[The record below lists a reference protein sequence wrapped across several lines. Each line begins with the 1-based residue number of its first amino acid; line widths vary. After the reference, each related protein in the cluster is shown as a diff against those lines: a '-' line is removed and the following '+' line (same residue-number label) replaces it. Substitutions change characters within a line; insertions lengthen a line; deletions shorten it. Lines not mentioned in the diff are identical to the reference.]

1 MDDDLPPDL
10 VRLRTLET
18 WAAHYLTR
26 IRERIAAVERQ
37 QQAQPRQPPLPTA
50 EPASPAAGPGCA
62 RTPDWGLAEAGIGVP
77 TTEIHRGD
85 CWARGRSLVPVSAE
99 RARAELADGAQPC
112 VVCRPDRVLTRPWP
126 ARVR

>member
-10 VRLRTLET
+10 PRLRTLET

-26 IRERIAAVERQ
+26 IRARIVAVERQ
-37 QQAQPRQPPLPTA
+37 QAQQPPAPTA
-50 EPASPAAGPGCA
+50 APSARPAAGPGRA

-77 TTEIHRGD
+77 VTEIHRGD
-85 CWARGRSLVPVSAE
+85 CWARGRSLVAVSAE

-112 VVCRPDRVLTRPWP
+112 GVCRPDRVLNRPS
-126 ARVR
+126 

>member
-10 VRLRTLET
+10 TRLRTLET

-26 IRERIAAVERQ
+26 IRARIAAVERQ
-37 QQAQPRQPPLPTA
+37 QTQQQPPAPTA
-50 EPASPAAGPGCA
+50 APPARPAAGPGRA

-77 TTEIHRGD
+77 VTEIHRGD
-85 CWARGRSLVPVSAE
+85 CWARGRSLVAVSAE

-112 VVCRPDRVLTRPWP
+112 TVCRPDRVLNRPQ
-126 ARVR
+126 

>member
-10 VRLRTLET
+10 PRLRTLET

-26 IRERIAAVERQ
+26 IRTRIAAVERQ
-37 QQAQPRQPPLPTA
+37 QAPVPTA
-50 EPASPAAGPGCA
+50 AHAQATVGPGRA

-77 TTEIHRGD
+77 ITEVHRGD
-85 CWARGRSLVPVSAE
+85 CWARGRSLVAVSAE

-112 VVCRPDRVLTRPWP
+112 AVCSPDRMLNR
-126 ARVR
+126 R

>member
-10 VRLRTLET
+10 PRLRTLET

-26 IRERIAAVERQ
+26 IRARIAAVERQ
-37 QQAQPRQPPLPTA
+37 QTQQQPPAPTA
-50 EPASPAAGPGCA
+50 APPARPAAGPGRA

-77 TTEIHRGD
+77 VTEIHRGD
-85 CWARGRSLVPVSAE
+85 CWARGRSLVAVSAE

-112 VVCRPDRVLTRPWP
+112 TVCRPDTVLTRP
-126 ARVR
+126 

>member
-26 IRERIAAVERQ
+26 IRARIAAVERQ
-37 QQAQPRQPPLPTA
+37 QAQQAPAPTVR
-50 EPASPAAGPGCA
+50 PATGPGRA

-85 CWARGRSLVPVSAE
+85 CWARGRSLVAVSAE

-112 VVCRPDRVLTRPWP
+112 AVCRPDRVLNRP
-126 ARVR
+126 

>member
-50 EPASPAAGPGCA
+50 EPASPAAGPGRAVPVRRTGAWRRPVSESPPRRSTGATAGPGAGRWCRSARSVPAPSWPTVRSRAWCAA
-62 RTPDWGLAEAGIGVP
+62 RTG
-77 TTEIHRGD
+77 
-85 CWARGRSLVPVSAE
+85 C
-99 RARAELADGAQPC
+99 
-112 VVCRPDRVLTRPWP
+112 
-126 ARVR
+126 